1 MNLFVL
7 TVQYAFYYFLHTFL
21 YIFLFQEDISEHFAT
36 FGEIDNIN
44 LKELQILLIAIHGG
58 GGAWEP
64 EPGVF
69 GSLEPEPAEKKTRG
83 WSRSKKKRE
92 LEPQKIC
99 HSCNG
104 S

>member
-58 GGAWEP
+58 GGLGAGAGCFWIL
-64 EPGVF
+64 GA
-69 GSLEPEPAEKKTRG
+69 GAG
-83 WSRSKKKRE
+83 
-92 LEPQKIC
+92 
-99 HSCNG
+99 
-104 S
+104 